1 MTLQIVAN
9 PTAYMKAMMVATPV
23 PITEMMSLQPVSGLV
38 SPAVDHMPLLFE
50 NHGIS
55 LIHFAFIQS
64 FCTDASLDD
73 VMTAM
78 IDLFLHEC
86 SVQNL

>member
-38 SPAVDHMPLLFE
+38 APAVDHMSLLFFRKITE
-50 NHGIS
+50 YH
-55 LIHFAFIQS
+55 
-64 FCTDASLDD
+64 
-73 VMTAM
+73 
-78 IDLFLHEC
+78 
-86 SVQNL
+86 

>member
-38 SPAVDHMPLLFE
+38 APALQWIICHCCSSGKSRNIIDPFRIHSKLLHRCF
-50 NHGIS
+50 S
-55 LIHFAFIQS
+55 
-64 FCTDASLDD
+64 
-73 VMTAM
+73 
-78 IDLFLHEC
+78 
-86 SVQNL
+86 